1 MNNRCS
7 TAIYAMRQI
16 IVTKKTYLLRD
27 ESHVEKFR
35 RQQFTIDFTFPAD
48 LVLAQNLFG
57 SCVGVG
63 ARQLIWCSLK
73 QQWLNATAPISHAI
87 SYSDTMNVI
96 PFEGTS
102 EEIIRRG
109 LQLKYIP
116 NQIS

>member
-7 TAIYAMRQI
+7 TPAIYAMRQI
-16 IVTKKTYLLRD
+16 IVAKKTYLLQD
-27 ESHVEKFR
+27 EFHVEKFR

-48 LVLAQNLFG
+48 
-57 SCVGVG
+57 
-63 ARQLIWCSLK
+63 
-73 QQWLNATAPISHAI
+73 AI

-96 PFEGTS
+96 PFEGTP

>member
-1 MNNRCS
+1 M
-7 TAIYAMRQI
+7 
-16 IVTKKTYLLRD
+16 
-27 ESHVEKFR
+27 EKFR

-63 ARQLIWCSLK
+63 ARQLIRCSLK